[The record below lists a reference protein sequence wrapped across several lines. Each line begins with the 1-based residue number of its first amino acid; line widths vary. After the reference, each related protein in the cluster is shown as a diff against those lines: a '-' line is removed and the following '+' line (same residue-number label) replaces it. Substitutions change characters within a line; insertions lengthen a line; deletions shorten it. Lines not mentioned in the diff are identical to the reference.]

1 MGVVEIRRRPQGCA
15 AAGQRVDYHSD
26 YHLPQDD
33 ALFRGD
39 TILGDSSASV
49 RNLTQYMESLRSIP
63 SAPVRVAWYI
73 RHR

>member
-1 MGVVEIRRRPQGCA
+1 MKSGRGLYGCA
-15 AAGQRVDYHSD
+15 AAGHRADYHSD

-49 RNLTQYMESLRSIP
+49 RNLTQYMESLQSIP